1 MGRTCHEFKVMVK
14 NEADGEILLDLPS
27 LSNKVNRVVDF
38 LDRWGFDAK
47 HPILQKDLSCKI
59 VTVEAFPEEL
69 FEILYRSSGVREW
82 EISMV
87 FDEDYCREKL

>member
-1 MGRTCHEFKVMVK
+1 MVK
-14 NEADGEILLDLPS
+14 NEANGKILLDLPK
-27 LSNKVNRVVDF
+27 LSHKVNRVVDF
-38 LDRWGFDAK
+38 LDSWGFDAK

-69 FEILYRSSGVREW
+69 FEILYRSAGAKEW

-87 FDEDYCREKL
+87 FDEDDCHEKL